1 MQEFFGSIWWLI
13 VSLGILVTFHE
24 FGHYWVARRCG
35 VRVLRFSVGFGK
47 PLWTRVGRDGT
58 EYVVA
63 ALPLGGYVKM
73 LDERET
79 EVPASQL
86 HEAFNR
92 KPVSQRIAIVAAGPL
107 FNLLLCL
114 ILLWGMFL
122 VGKDDYQPL
131 VGRADRIAAEAGFER
146 GDRILAIDGQPMQ
159 TWTHV
164 GMALTGAA
172 LDRRPVQVQVESESG
187 QSRALQLDLAALPQG
202 LEETALVPAIGLVPL
217 QRLLPP
223 VIGEVSA
230 DTPAARA
237 GLMAGD
243 RILSIDGQKLDSW
256 DELTPRVLAAAEAGR
271 PAVLSYEREGMFR
284 EVSLSPAPNPEAD
297 AHPQAPRYILGLRA
311 QAATA
316 APDAV
321 LRYGPVE
328 AVGAAVRET
337 WRLTETTFGMLYRM
351 VTGVASLQNL
361 SGPISIAQFA
371 NDSAQ
376 RGVAWFLFF
385 LGVLSLSLCIMN
397 LLPIPILDGGHLLY
411 YLIEAIKGAPV
422 SEKSLI
428 AGQYVGLVLLG
439 SLMALAFYNDI
450 LRLFSS

>member
-1 MQEFFGSIWWLI
+1 MQEIVGSIWWLI

-58 EYVVA
+58 EYVIA

-73 LDERET
+73 LDEREAD
-79 EVPASQL
+79 VPEDQL
-86 HEAFNR
+86 HQAFNR
-92 KPVSQRIAIVAAGPL
+92 KSLGQRVAIVAAGPI

-114 ILLWGMFL
+114 LLLWGMFL
-122 VGKDDYQPL
+122 VGKGDYQPL
-131 VGRADRIAAEAGFER
+131 VGRVDKVAAEAGFRE
-146 GDRILAIDGQPMQ
+146 
-159 TWTHV
+159 
-164 GMALTGAA
+164 
-172 LDRRPVQVQVESESG
+172 
-187 QSRALQLDLAALPQG
+187 
-202 LEETALVPAIGLVPL
+202 
-217 QRLLPP
+217 
-223 VIGEVSA
+223 
-230 DTPAARA
+230 
-237 GLMAGD
+237 GD
-243 RILSIDGQKLDSW
+243 RILSIDGQAMQTWTHVGMGLIGAALDRRSVAVEVL
-256 DELTPRVLAAAEAGR
+256 DTEGNPRVRQLDLSRLPAGLKESALMPAIGLVPQQILLPPVLGVVDPSSPAGQAGLQPGDRIRSIDGHVLTSFDQIGPRVRAAGTEGR
-271 PAVLSYEREGMFR
+271 ASLVAIEREGRFF
-284 EVSLSPAPNPEAD
+284 EHSLRPEARGEGDSATWVLGVGAAASTAQHD
-297 AHPQAPRYILGLRA
+297 AI
-311 QAATA
+311 
-316 APDAV
+316 
-321 LRYGPVE
+321 LRYGPID
-328 AVGAAVRET
+328 AVGASFRET
-337 WRLTETTFGMLYRM
+337 WRLTTTTFGMLYRM

-361 SGPISIAQFA
+361 SGPISIAQYA

-428 AGQYVGLVLLG
+428 LGQYVGLAMLG
-439 SLMALAFYNDI
+439 GLMALAFYNDI